1 MRAGYSRI
9 SSESGG
15 DEESNDDGADLE
27 PLAREL
33 KDVKWPEFI
42 SVSEWSHRTRIE
54 AMEIANELKALKT
67 DITGG
72 DKGKFDDSKVY
83 DGNKEG
89 FDKWTK
95 RLNEIDAVQC
105 VQYIELLS
113 VIEGQESLTDLLHS
127 LSLNMEWEK
136 AEKALGELNKKD
148 SSVTDSGEFELTEFK
163 SLLSEA
169 TSLQIIGHSQLEEGE
184 SKRFRKYAT
193 TKKFQKPV
201 GILRYLVAG
210 RTEFLHQANFAV
222 TPAVHLI
229 RLPSGELAVLLK
241 SLVDAGLESKCFNSV
256 IGSAVLSEA
265 VERTQWQVLLEV
277 VMNDIFSI
285 LLLMYMGH
293 TVCALSLGFVALF
306 TAGFNCTAALAGFG
320 LYAQKCSNVP
330 AAVAKHLTLWNVVLV
345 SNDIFSIFVVAKF
358 LAHLFYHQH
367 LGLDPFGA
375 ECYLDEDTGM
385 YPRVCYIFHHPNY
398 FSMLVLFRWIHLAL
412 AVLQYRRIG
421 QWIVPVIYAVTRP
434 ASLYF
439 MFFLC
444 LIVCGSF
451 HAYFVFPIPGNVD
464 SFDYLLD
471 TFLKMFRLEV
481 LGDFD
486 LNELEGVDTKINATF
501 RMGRLPSTRGRIK
514 GFIEDGEHSSYYH
527 RGISGQF
534 VILSL
539 LMTVVAMNSYI
550 GLLGELY
557 EEAEKR
563 KNQLFNHLVGEL
575 RYRHLCHVV
584 IWELCFP
591 RQDKVEQDGLYWM
604 SYRRKEVADDE

>member
-1 MRAGYSRI
+1 M
-9 SSESGG
+9 
-15 DEESNDDGADLE
+15 
-27 PLAREL
+27 
-33 KDVKWPEFI
+33 
-42 SVSEWSHRTRIE
+42 SEWSHRTRIE

-241 SLVDAGLESKCFNSV
+241 FSRGCRAGEQMLQLSHWLCCVVRGSREDSV
-256 IGSAVLSEA
+256 ASVVGSGN
-265 VERTQWQVLLEV
+265 ERH
-277 VMNDIFSI
+277 F
-285 LLLMYMGH
+285 
-293 TVCALSLGFVALF
+293 
-306 TAGFNCTAALAGFG
+306 
-320 LYAQKCSNVP
+320 
-330 AAVAKHLTLWNVVLV
+330 
-345 SNDIFSIFVVAKF
+345 
-358 LAHLFYHQH
+358 
-367 LGLDPFGA
+367 
-375 ECYLDEDTGM
+375 
-385 YPRVCYIFHHPNY
+385 
-398 FSMLVLFRWIHLAL
+398 
-412 AVLQYRRIG
+412 
-421 QWIVPVIYAVTRP
+421 
-434 ASLYF
+434 LYF
-439 MFFLC
+439 APD
-444 LIVCGSF
+444 VHGP
-451 HAYFVFPIPGNVD
+451 H
-464 SFDYLLD
+464 
-471 TFLKMFRLEV
+471 
-481 LGDFD
+481 
-486 LNELEGVDTKINATF
+486 
-501 RMGRLPSTRGRIK
+501 
-514 GFIEDGEHSSYYH
+514 
-527 RGISGQF
+527 
-534 VILSL
+534 
-539 LMTVVAMNSYI
+539 
-550 GLLGELY
+550 
-557 EEAEKR
+557 
-563 KNQLFNHLVGEL
+563 
-575 RYRHLCHVV
+575 
-584 IWELCFP
+584 
-591 RQDKVEQDGLYWM
+591 
-604 SYRRKEVADDE
+604 